1 MSPDQRAWLETMIAR
16 LAARAAAR
24 RGEGGAARTT
34 IAGVLDQLVDGY
46 RRQLA
51 GEPPPSPQ
59 SVRPAAAPAPPAQLS
74 MFEIQI

>member
-24 RGEGGAARTT
+24 RGEGGAADAT
-34 IAGVLDQLVDGY
+34 IADVLDQLIDGY

-51 GEPPPSPQ
+51 GEPPPPPLFA
-59 SVRPAAAPAPPAQLS
+59 RPPAALTPPAQLS
-74 MFEIQI
+74 MFEIQV